1 MDYGGGG
8 HRLHETCGRIVQ
20 TEFRAIRRDHR
31 HRHRPQCAAVSSSL
45 VWTSLLYERCSRGVT
60 LLIPTGILHDVPW
73 GSRLLGSHSFDVD
86 FASVKSVSLWQ
97 LLRPGPPQTVQ
108 RAFGAQRL
116 LPIVHSC
123 HQLTTLLTGPVKH
136 AVRPWACHYPSLA
149 ALVVLRASCAPAES
163 HAPTHAIILRR
174 RHPQHPIRLD
184 LYAHMHGPG
193 VLCCRASRCAMLAM
207 ASTHARSELY
217 IQSSTA
223 LLHYYCAAVA
233 PGGLASS
240 I

>member
-8 HRLHETCGRIVQ
+8 HRLHETCERIVQ
-20 TEFRAIRRDHR
+20 TECRAIRRDHR

-73 GSRLLGSHSFDVD
+73 GSRLLGSHSFGVD

-123 HQLTTLLTGPVKH
+123 HQPTTLSTGPVKH
-136 AVRPWACHYPSLA
+136 AERGWACHYDPSLA
-149 ALVVLRASCAPAES
+149 LVQRVRLQNHMRPPTPSSSGGATHSTPFVSICMHTCTAQESCAAERADVPCSPWHRPMPAVNCTYS
-163 HAPTHAIILRR
+163 P
-174 RHPQHPIRLD
+174 
-184 LYAHMHGPG
+184 
-193 VLCCRASRCAMLAM
+193 V
-207 ASTHARSELY
+207 
-217 IQSSTA
+217 
-223 LLHYYCAAVA
+223 LHYCIITV
-233 PGGLASS
+233 LL
-240 I
+240 

>member
-8 HRLHETCGRIVQ
+8 HRLHETCERIVQ

-73 GSRLLGSHSFDVD
+73 GSRLLGSHSFGVD

-123 HQLTTLLTGPVKH
+123 HQPTTLSTGPVKH
-136 AVRPWACHYPSLA
+136 AERGWACHYDPSLA
-149 ALVVLRASCAPAES
+149 LVQRVRLQNHMRPPTPSSSGGATHSTPFVSICMHTCTAQESCAAERADVPCSPWHRPMPAVNCTYS
-163 HAPTHAIILRR
+163 P
-174 RHPQHPIRLD
+174 
-184 LYAHMHGPG
+184 
-193 VLCCRASRCAMLAM
+193 V
-207 ASTHARSELY
+207 
-217 IQSSTA
+217 
-223 LLHYYCAAVA
+223 LHYCIITV
-233 PGGLASS
+233 LL
-240 I
+240 